1 MFNLRRKTTITAI
14 VKHLKSPTRTRIVS
28 TAFRYAILS
37 ILLIVPFKN
46 AICQVYNFRSYTVR
60 EGLLS
65 NGVTCLCQ
73 DSFGYLWIGTTDGI
87 SVYDGRSFRNYT
99 VVDGIS
105 SSWINCIVEDRNRK
119 GVMWIATLGGGVS
132 RFDEGVFRNFKIG
145 SDAWTN
151 RVNSICQDSNGTLF
165 CATDEGVYS
174 LKNGVAAVMSKLSAH
189 SFDQI
194 ACTGDTL
201 LMLDDKGGLFS
212 YDLVDGIVRR
222 VMDRWTGRSAISAFA
237 LGHGHHLWLA
247 LMDGTVEDF
256 TDHKAFPKATP
267 SPAYFLLDD
276 GYNNLWLG
284 GDSGLYEFD
293 ERSFGESRPLH
304 LTTANGLP
312 DNRVYSGLRDT
323 EGDLWLGIGAG
334 GLCKLSDE
342 NTCAFKIGIP
352 SLAIDNSQAASDSDG
367 HIWAIDQKGILETWR
382 KSSGKIEGHLHSF
395 EDLGAPQAEYSIRIT
410 DGSTLWI
417 CCADGVFRSYRI
429 VPEQSGA
436 SRLELSSKYAIGRA
450 FGPGQFLTFFVDR
463 EHRIFCS
470 LNKFGIVVLDPKRK
484 IGKGRIREIRDK
496 LPDNSVRAIYEDS
509 AGNFW
514 FGGYLGGLAEFR
526 HLFRKDTSVRLY
538 TTNDGLPDNS
548 IRAITQDSFGNLWIG
563 TRFGGL
569 AIMRKGKFE
578 NIGAK
583 DGLAS
588 DGVWAIARGRSGS
601 MLVAT
606 QLGLQ
611 SLREEPDG
619 QLTFRGLSRRTP
631 VYSVGMSPAGLRWI
645 CTPRSITMTDLS
657 KKSFRRPAP
666 VVRMTRFLVDGQA
679 FPFGGGANLAYNRN
693 TVTFDFIGIS
703 LREEKELSYD
713 YRLLGVDKKWLKTP
727 QAHAVT
733 YASLKPGNYIFEVRA
748 IDPSGLESKKA
759 ATVFFAIVPPYWD
772 RWWFIAAAVM
782 LVIGLIYSAIRYRV
796 NRILEIGKVRSRI
809 AMDLHDE
816 IGSGLTRIAMLAD
829 FASGQTGEVTADGKM
844 PANTDEII
852 RNARASSQRIG
863 SSARDLID
871 SMSDVIWSIDPKY
884 DSLTDFLFYFRNYAN
899 ELAEAKGI
907 ALDIETKDIENFKIG
922 AQVKRTLQLISK
934 EALNNSVKYSGCKKV
949 KYRLTVSNKT
959 VSVSIEDD
967 GCGFDLKSVER
978 GHGLNNMEKHARE
991 MGGSLVIDSSPGKG
1005 TRLVFVFP
1013 IP

>member
-1 MFNLRRKTTITAI
+1 MIPSGSAT
-14 VKHLKSPTRTRIVS
+14 
-28 TAFRYAILS
+28 
-37 ILLIVPFKN
+37 
-46 AICQVYNFRSYTVR
+46 CQIYNFTSYTVR

-99 VVDGIS
+99 VVNGLS
-105 SSWINCIVEDRNRK
+105 SSWINCIVEDRNQK

-151 RVNSICQDSNGTLF
+151 RVNSICQDSDGTLF

-174 LKNGVAAVMSKLSAH
+174 LKNGVAGLMPRLPAR

-194 ACTGDTL
+194 ACAGDTL
-201 LMLDDKGGLFS
+201 LLLDDKGGLFS
-212 YDLVDGIVRR
+212 YELADGVVRR
-222 VMDRWTGRSAISAFA
+222 LMDRWTDRSGIGAFA
-237 LGHGHHLWLA
+237 LGQRHQLWLG
-247 LMDGTVEDF
+247 LMDGTVEDLS
-256 TDHKAFPKATP
+256 DHTAFPKVTP

-276 GYNNLWLG
+276 GHDNLWVG

-293 ERSFGESRPLH
+293 ERSFGASRPLH

-312 DNRVYSGLRDT
+312 DDRVYSGLRDT

-334 GLCKLSDE
+334 GLCKLADE
-342 NTCAFKIGIP
+342 NTCAFKLEIP
-352 SLAIDNSQAASDSDG
+352 SLAIDNSQAASDTDG
-367 HIWAIDQKGILETWR
+367 HIWAIGQKGILEIWR

-395 EDLGAPQAEYSIRIT
+395 EALGAPQAEYSVRIT

-429 VPEQSGA
+429 VSEQSGA
-436 SRLELSSKYAIGRA
+436 SRLELPRRYGIGRA
-450 FGPGQFLTFFVDR
+450 FDPGQFLTFFVDR
-463 EHRIFCS
+463 QHRIFCS

-526 HLFRKDTSVRLY
+526 HIFRKDSSTRLY
-538 TTNDGLPDNS
+538 TTNNGLPDNS
-548 IRAITQDSFGNLWIG
+548 IRAINQDSLGNLWIG

-569 AIMRKGKFE
+569 AIFREGGFE
-578 NIGAK
+578 NITAK

-588 DGVWAIARGRSGS
+588 NGVWAIARGKTGS
-601 MLVAT
+601 MLLAT

-611 SLREEPDG
+611 NVRGESDD
-619 QLTFRGLSRRTP
+619 QLTFRSLSRRTP
-631 VYSVGMSPAGLRWI
+631 VYSVGTSSTDLRWI
-645 CTPRSITMTDLS
+645 CTPKGITITDLS
-657 KKSFRRPAP
+657 KKSFRKPAP
-666 VVRMTRFLVDGQA
+666 VVRITRFLVDGQA
-679 FPFGGGANLAYNRN
+679 LPFGGGANLAYNRN

-713 YRLLGVDKKWLKTP
+713 YRLLGVDREWLKTP

-733 YASLKPGNYIFEVRA
+733 YVSLKPGNYVFQVRA

-759 ATVFFAIVPPYWD
+759 ATVMFAIVPPYWD
-772 RWWFIAAAVM
+772 HWWFVAAAVM
-782 LVIGLIYSAIRYRV
+782 LVIGLIYSAIRFRV
-796 NRILEIGKVRSRI
+796 NRLLEIGKVRSRI

-829 FASGQTGEVTADGKM
+829 FASGQTGQVTGDGKL
-844 PANTDEII
+844 PASTEEII

-871 SMSDVIWSIDPKY
+871 SMTDVIWSIDPKY
-884 DSLTDFLFYFRNYAN
+884 DSVKDFLFYFRNYAN
-899 ELAEAKGI
+899 ELAETKGI
-907 ALDIETKDIENFKIG
+907 SLDIEASGIENLKIG

-934 EALNNSVKYSGCKKV
+934 EALNNSVKYAGCKKV
-949 KYRLTVSNKT
+949 KYRLAVSNKT

-967 GCGFDLKSVER
+967 GCGFDPKSVER
-978 GHGLNNMEKHARE
+978 GHGLNNMEKHSRE

-1013 IP
+1013 LP